1 MSPLAGMKPNVGANI
16 SPVATLTG
24 VHAFPN
30 RWAAWTVAPSI
41 FTVKVFFLSGSVGH
55 WRNGGGLAARFHTT
69 PKDLGSVYCLHFNC
83 KYTSTQ
89 KCCKM

>member
-1 MSPLAGMKPNVGANI
+1 MKPNVGANI

-24 VHAFPN
+24 VHAFPH

-55 WRNGGGLAARFHTT
+55 WRNGGGLAARFHDYQHRQVGWVGHDSQRRQGALYMTAET
-69 PKDLGSVYCLHFNC
+69 IRV
-83 KYTSTQ
+83 
-89 KCCKM
+89 